1 METKDVSVH
10 GQLKDVG
17 LHESETAVYLYLLE
31 QGISTPPQV
40 AKGTGIARTHCYGI
54 LRALMEQGLVEEQTR
69 GKRKAYIASDP
80 AALLRT
86 VERKREAITRVLP
99 DLRARYTTRKNKPK
113 IRFADGVEEVEEIYR
128 QTTEA
133 KEVFGIG
140 STAQFQRAHAEF
152 FSEYQRLLKERG
164 VVFHDTLSSASAETA
179 NAFRS
184 VLGGLYDA
192 KFLPQSYGELQTDVL
207 IWDDNVAI
215 IVLEEPIFGTVLTST
230 PLAAT
235 FRTLFKVL
243 RDRL

>member
-1 METKDVSVH
+1 M
-10 GQLKDVG
+10 
-17 LHESETAVYLYLLE
+17 HESETAVYLYLLE

-54 LRALMEQGLVEEQTR
+54 LRSLMEQGLVEEQER
-69 GKRKAYIASDP
+69 GKRKAYIANDP

-86 VERKREAITRVLP
+86 VERKREAIARVLP

-140 STAQFQRAHAEF
+140 STAQFQRAHAKF

-179 NAFRS
+179 GAFRT

-192 KFLPQSYGELQTDVL
+192 KFLPREYGELQTDVL